1 MAKLLP
7 LRSEP
12 GQLVIAQRP
21 CTALSVT
28 RSSTRGQTGG
38 GSGQTWIQTDRGRGR
53 RPDEVERLIQSRMAS
68 IKSAFKAV
76 DLDGTGL
83 VSKEKFRN
91 VLRSLLSFNKNQLDK
106 VCEGSG
112 LTVDYMLFLRRF
124 SRTPMA
130 QRINSSRSSM
140 RAWPQNTSMSLSE
153 IQNHLKQKI
162 GGNLR
167 TVIRVFRLF
176 DYNQEGHVQQHEF
189 RRILDNYCIHLTDK
203 EFRRLWH
210 HYSPNNKA
218 TISYELF
225 LEKLGLVESHNF
237 KIAPVCTKLA
247 MSSRG
252 TTPCETINQKQQRA
266 RSQSDSCDAPQVQ
279 PHEELQTLFY
289 DKMCMNSTPVWQAL
303 QAFDTTRSGCVTQ
316 DVLRAVLSSFIF
328 PMNPHSF
335 QKLTSRYG
343 VTATGPVRW
352 KQFLGHFMSTVK
364 EDDDTEVDI
373 NRTCEQP
380 ALDEDNLDFQD
391 IYPQLKETI
400 RQLGMNEAGSITR
413 ADLQHLLERPGR
425 THPRIPQSYLQR
437 ITELLNVLD
446 PEHNGVIQLAS
457 LEKLNPK
464 MTSAPTGKPD
474 PLLPLSPDN
483 TTEPMDDSEE
493 TTNTTTKSEDQK
505 TPEEKGTTQWADK
518 VSVASASL
526 RTVERLLLDK
536 LCEQLSSVL
545 AELELCDPQHTGY
558 ITQEDLKRVL
568 SCCGMPISDT
578 HFNKLCEQLCSKP
591 GRSSTLISYNDFL
604 SNLGAPLTQ
613 GKHTSFNHGEN
624 YFTESPCTLPES
636 SLPLVRG
643 QRPPSS
649 LQVGSEAHNILNIVF
664 QRMKSK
670 LEQRHASLTDRI
682 QAIIHNSDTSDLSE
696 TDVRKILEDSWVILD
711 NDNFNK
717 FTERLGFTARALS
730 SRIKRSVFLAKYE
743 EATSRA
749 AGQQGCDGDKAE
761 SDPVLLSAEQCLAA
775 LRTRIKTIH
784 GNNLT
789 AFRLMDRKCKGVVD
803 CSDFR
808 VLYNKLGFFCSE
820 EEYDRLLDLI
830 GLHPGGNLNY
840 AEFVNIVEHN
850 SKHGAQSANVQEQ
863 LHELLARDASYKWAD
878 MSKVLCRFD
887 ADNQC
892 RINKKSFRELLFT
905 YALPLNS
912 NEFEQLWLR
921 YDPEGRGSVAVCDFL
936 VKLGCDH
943 EGELRSRSQKLEQTV
958 TQFNAEKPVSA
969 DTASLEHIQFDHERE
984 KKNEPPPV
992 SPDALHQ
999 IESLNSLSPDMAL
1012 SRMRELVTASASNL
1026 YKTFSAFD
1034 QSRTGMVKDVD
1045 FRQVLESICARSS
1058 DRQYRYMLSKLE
1070 LNSDNSTVNWK
1081 EFLKK
1086 FQSHSPLTSGIP
1098 ELPQQIQEVVSGH
1111 LCKITK
1117 GLMDVDSSN
1126 SHRISKEQFRQLC
1139 DRHSLGLTNDQISVT
1154 EQKKLQYQTFM
1165 KGSGKLDRV
1174 LHTNAKSPTNSMSS
1188 SSPESRETASRCL
1201 NGAGSILQRTKSAP
1215 QCISRPPVS
1224 AGRPRTG
1231 CPSGSMERRMRAAV
1245 QCCWKEIQKKCA
1257 EEDHQRDGH
1266 ISTASFLEILQS
1278 LSIKM
1283 TSEQFENLAGKFD
1296 IMCNSCVSYHNFLQ
1310 HFLLNLKP
1318 AETARAFGRRRL
1330 PLPITPT
1337 SQGVLSKDCVEV
1349 MLKTY
1354 DVVCSHWTSLRR
1366 CFLTSDRT
1374 RTGSVSVKDFRKV
1387 LCHFGVNL
1395 SEEEFFHLC
1404 SYFDVNT
1411 TGKICYNNFLW
1422 AFLR

>member
-425 THPRIPQSYLQR
+425 TQPRIPQSYLQR

-493 TTNTTTKSEDQK
+493 TTNTTTKSVCLYSITMCCCVFIVGYFRMGTNTLIGHSIK
-505 TPEEKGTTQWADK
+505 TP
-518 VSVASASL
+518 
-526 RTVERLLLDK
+526 R
-536 LCEQLSSVL
+536 
-545 AELELCDPQHTGY
+545 
-558 ITQEDLKRVL
+558 
-568 SCCGMPISDT
+568 
-578 HFNKLCEQLCSKP
+578 LCEQLCSKP

-717 FTERLGFTARALS
+717 FTERLGFTARSLS
-730 SRIKRSVFLAKYE
+730 LRIKRSVFLAKYE

-878 MSKVLCRFD
+878 MSKVLCQFD

-921 YDPEGRGSVAVCDFL
+921 FNVSKYDYCKMHSFMDFL
-936 VKLGCDH
+936 
-943 EGELRSRSQKLEQTV
+943 SR
-958 TQFNAEKPVSA
+958 
-969 DTASLEHIQFDHERE
+969 FDHERE

-1086 FQSHSPLTSGIP
+1086 FQSHSPLSTFLSSVQTETSGIP

-1165 KGSGKLDRV
+1165 KGSGKLDKV

-1330 PLPITPT
+1330 PLPITP
-1337 SQGVLSKDCVEV
+1337 
-1349 MLKTY
+1349 
-1354 DVVCSHWTSLRR
+1354 
-1366 CFLTSDRT
+1366 
-1374 RTGSVSVKDFRKV
+1374 V